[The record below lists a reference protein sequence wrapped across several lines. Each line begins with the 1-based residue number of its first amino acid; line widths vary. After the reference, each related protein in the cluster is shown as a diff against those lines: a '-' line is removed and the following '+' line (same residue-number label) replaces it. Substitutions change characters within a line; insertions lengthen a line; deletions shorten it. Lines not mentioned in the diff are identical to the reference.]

1 MTAGG
6 FAPQILTLT
15 KMACLNYVNSP
26 VKYGNQDFEFGEIIT
41 IKDKLLKSLQQLG
54 RDQEEILKNKES

>member
-1 MTAGG
+1 
-6 FAPQILTLT
+6 
-15 KMACLNYVNSP
+15 MACLNYVNSP